1 MAYIAVD
8 KKGIKVKIFVISQQ
22 NIRFGYSLEA
32 PPRVS
37 TTVALVERGYPHII
51 FLISAR
57 KHMLYV
63 LIRSASPFLF
73 LHESICCG
81 YLLERIGEAL
91 LMSTHNIYFR
101 AEMRKMSVLCFDK
114 KKCLI

>member
-8 KKGIKVKIFVISQQ
+8 KKGTKVKIFVISQQ

-57 KHMLYV
+57 KHMLWV
-63 LIRSASPFLF
+63 LIRTHRRGASNEYPQHIFSCRNEKNVCTLF
-73 LHESICCG
+73 
-81 YLLERIGEAL
+81 
-91 LMSTHNIYFR
+91 
-101 AEMRKMSVLCFDK
+101 
-114 KKCLI
+114 